1 MRAAIHGKRSVVRS
15 GEDSK
20 WNIVRS
26 EFQFGK
32 VSAGEKI
39 DSINWRASLKV
50 GFSGLLTAS
59 RGSVA
64 IKKQKFPRILGLAR
78 SAGSV
83 AK

>member
-1 MRAAIHGKRSVVRS
+1 MVRS

-26 EFQFGK
+26 ESQFGK

-39 DSINWRASLKV
+39 DSIHWRASLKV

-64 IKKQKFPRILGLAR
+64 IKKRRFSRILRLAP